1 MVDTLAHT
9 RVLQK
14 QLNQARAERHHHQ
27 QHSRYQQQQSN
38 TVVRSINGV
47 TAGQLEDDTKLVRPT
62 DNRGGLVC
70 SVKLKTDT
78 CIRNDSN
85 RLIRPT
91 TPPCLSDAEDDPGI
105 LPQSCDRKLHLTKK
119 NKIANRASSK
129 HLDSKSLDVTFHD
142 SNVCQ
147 GSRKHHIY
155 DSHPMHN
162 FDRETSHVDGFL
174 PSDNSSFSDRNN
186 SNINHNNDQV
196 HSFREHTNRL
206 VSEYENCD
214 WNISSSQR
222 VRNKYS
228 RLDSYDDRVDPPH
241 SHHHRHVFLE
251 SHKLDVSDNEP
262 EHSDQFVDDY
272 ASDSPILSPVRR
284 RFDDSLFQN
293 ESVSPTESDPK
304 HRERRRKHLG
314 LPTLKPD
321 HVGILSHTVF
331 IGHLHKQL
339 AESKLTA
346 LCSEVTEGQVIECN
360 FIPPRGCAFVTFAT
374 RRAAHRAVTHMD
386 QSTLSGREIKVA
398 WAPNL
403 GIKSREDY
411 VTNYWDTDEGCTYL
425 PIEEVVKLTRPQ
437 FDDLLAG
444 CGEVD
449 EESLTD
455 PRLRGLIM
463 MNSNDNNDSKTQ
475 SISSPNV
482 KSVKRLQ
489 TTPTTQKSTTNTS
502 TNLSVSV
509 YSPVV
514 VPPSVPMILT
524 RPIPPMQPMVPRS
537 VPLIL
542 PLVAADQTRPQ
553 QQQQPYM
560 NAVNQQNRFP
570 NNMSFPPGLNNN
582 NQSTLPR
589 PNTMLPPHSSSWS
602 DVRFSEPSS
611 SNIPAGHF
619 VQSNQIPHIPSNSN
633 NNNNNTSSL
642 NSYEMQLT
650 QKTFISPRPPGPL
663 FTCQQS
669 GLRQQIQQRLP
680 LPPPQ
685 QQQQRHPHHQVQL
698 ESSGFR
704 PMGSGLPLNNCRIPM
719 NNDGI
724 LGSANPSTG
733 VISGGGGGVMHM
745 QWSNNNNNQTT
756 MPPIS

>member
-1 MVDTLAHT
+1 M
-9 RVLQK
+9 
-14 QLNQARAERHHHQ
+14 
-27 QHSRYQQQQSN
+27 
-38 TVVRSINGV
+38 
-47 TAGQLEDDTKLVRPT
+47 
-62 DNRGGLVC
+62 
-70 SVKLKTDT
+70 
-78 CIRNDSN
+78 
-85 RLIRPT
+85 
-91 TPPCLSDAEDDPGI
+91 
-105 LPQSCDRKLHLTKK
+105 
-119 NKIANRASSK
+119 
-129 HLDSKSLDVTFHD
+129 
-142 SNVCQ
+142 
-147 GSRKHHIY
+147 
-155 DSHPMHN
+155 
-162 FDRETSHVDGFL
+162 
-174 PSDNSSFSDRNN
+174 
-186 SNINHNNDQV
+186 
-196 HSFREHTNRL
+196 
-206 VSEYENCD
+206 
-214 WNISSSQR
+214 
-222 VRNKYS
+222 
-228 RLDSYDDRVDPPH
+228 YDDRVDPPH

-542 PLVAADQTRPQ
+542 PLVAG
-553 QQQQPYM
+553 M
-560 NAVNQQNRFP
+560 FFVFL
-570 NNMSFPPGLNNN
+570 LNI
-582 NQSTLPR
+582 
-589 PNTMLPPHSSSWS
+589 
-602 DVRFSEPSS
+602 F
-611 SNIPAGHF
+611 
-619 VQSNQIPHIPSNSN
+619 
-633 NNNNNTSSL
+633 
-642 NSYEMQLT
+642 
-650 QKTFISPRPPGPL
+650 
-663 FTCQQS
+663 
-669 GLRQQIQQRLP
+669 
-680 LPPPQ
+680 
-685 QQQQRHPHHQVQL
+685 
-698 ESSGFR
+698 
-704 PMGSGLPLNNCRIPM
+704 
-719 NNDGI
+719 
-724 LGSANPSTG
+724 
-733 VISGGGGGVMHM
+733 
-745 QWSNNNNNQTT
+745 
-756 MPPIS
+756 